1 LQENDMAGVAHRSPP
16 RLSIELF
23 RGFLEGRPDEER
35 WELIDGVPVMMA
47 PPTLAHQL
55 IASNLQ
61 RLLYEALERFAPTL
75 AVYQRAGINLGPSI
89 EYYDPEP
96 DVVVIDADASQ
107 DPSRRYADRFYL
119 AAEIVSS
126 SDRAYVESKR
136 AVYMQHEACK
146 CILTVQQDRFDV
158 RIDQRTASGWSEQNP
173 TNPDDPLILPEFG
186 VRCVLS
192 DLYRGTA
199 LVSREGPKG

>member
-1 LQENDMAGVAHRSPP
+1 MAGVAQRSPP
-16 RLSIELF
+16 RLSVELF

-35 WELIDGVPVMMA
+35 WELIEGVPVMMA

-55 IASNLQ
+55 IAGNLQ
-61 RLLYEALERFAPTL
+61 RLLHEALERFAPAL

-96 DVVVIDADASQ
+96 DVVVIDADASE

-126 SDRAYVESKR
+126 SDRTYVESKR
-136 AVYMQHEACK
+136 AVYMQHEACT
-146 CILTVQQDRFDV
+146 CIVTVQQDRFDV
-158 RIDQRTASGWSEQNP
+158 RVDLRTSSGWSNQTLTDPN
-173 TNPDDPLILPEFG
+173 DPLVLTEFG
-186 VRCVLS
+186 LRCKLS

-199 LVSREGPKG
+199 LQPRPTPKR

>member
-1 LQENDMAGVAHRSPP
+1 MAGVAERSPP
-16 RLSIELF
+16 KLSVELF

-61 RLLYEALERFAPTL
+61 RLLYDALERFAPTL

-126 SDRAYVESKR
+126 SDRTYIESKR
-136 AVYMQHEACK
+136 AVYMQHEACN
-146 CILTVQQDRFDV
+146 CILTVQQDTFDI
-158 RIDQRTASGWSEQNP
+158 RIDLRTASGWSEQNL
-173 TNPDDPLILPEFG
+173 TNPDDPLVLTEFG
-186 VRCVLS
+186 LHCRLS
-192 DLYRGTA
+192 DFYRGTA
-199 LVSREGPKG
+199 LKPREAPKG

>member
-1 LQENDMAGVAHRSPP
+1 MAGIAQRSPP
-16 RLSIELF
+16 RLTVELF

-61 RLLYEALERFAPTL
+61 RLLYGALERLAPRL
-75 AVYQRAGINLGPSI
+75 EVYQRAGINLGPSI

-96 DVVVIDADASQ
+96 DVVVIDADASR

-119 AAEIVSS
+119 AAEVVSS
-126 SDRAYVESKR
+126 SDRTYIESKR

-146 CILTVQQDRFDV
+146 CILTVQQDRIEV
-158 RIDQRTASGWSEQNP
+158 RIDLRTASGWSEQ
-173 TNPDDPLILPEFG
+173 TLTKPDDPLVLADFG
-186 VRCVLS
+186 VRCRLS

-199 LVSREGPKG
+199 LEPRAAPKE

>member
-1 LQENDMAGVAHRSPP
+1 MAGVAQRSPP
-16 RLSIELF
+16 RLSLELF

-35 WELIDGVPVMMA
+35 WELIDGVAVMMA
-47 PPTLAHQL
+47 PPTLAHQR

-61 RLLYEALERFAPTL
+61 RLLTDALERRAATL
-75 AVYQRAGINLGPSI
+75 TAYQRAGINLGPSI

-96 DVVVIDADASQ
+96 DVVVIDADASR

-119 AAEIVSS
+119 AAAIVSS

-146 CILTVQQDRFDV
+146 CILTVQEDRLDV
-158 RIDQRTASGWSEQNP
+158 RVDLRADSSWSEQ
-173 TNPDDPLILPEFG
+173 T
-186 VRCVLS
+186 
-192 DLYRGTA
+192 
-199 LVSREGPKG
+199 